1 MNNLHKGKDNIFKD
15 MYWVIRHMFNKN
27 KGVCPRCGYGA
38 FEHGFFPNNEFY
50 CTECGLWEPDWDARN
65 RWLDDI
71 TKHGV
76 V

>member
-38 FEHGFFPNNEFY
+38 FEHGFFLIMNFIAQNAVYGNQIGMPV
-50 CTECGLWEPDWDARN
+50 TDG
-65 RWLDDI
+65 
-71 TKHGV
+71 
-76 V
+76 